1 MNDSRVPQ
9 TAAAKE
15 AREMPDETPIACTLA
30 VDDRPVR
37 IAAARELG
45 ERALVGVDVQD
56 RRALLRFDG
65 ERERVEELVAAESEC
80 CAFFEFAPTA
90 DDEKT
95 ELVILAPEGAE
106 PLLRGLVAAI
116 VAGWEGGLR

>member
-1 MNDSRVPQ
+1 
-9 TAAAKE
+9 
-15 AREMPDETPIACTLA
+15 MPDETPIACTLA

-80 CAFFEFAPTA
+80 CAFFEFVPTA